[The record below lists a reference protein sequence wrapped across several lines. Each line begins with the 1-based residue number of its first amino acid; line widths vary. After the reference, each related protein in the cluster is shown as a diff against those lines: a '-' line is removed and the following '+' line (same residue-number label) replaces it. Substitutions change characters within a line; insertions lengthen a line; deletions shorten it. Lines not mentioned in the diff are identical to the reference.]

1 MNPERTIKISRKTE
15 DGNIEQVEVKMLY
28 CAATETG
35 FQTMSGKLIDV
46 FIPEVGKDADGNVI
60 ITKQPEATDKDY
72 ILLALSAIVAAY
84 ERDKQEPPINSDDI
98 LFTASRAE
106 VIELVKAVIEMRH
119 EWLMV
124 PSTIAPEMDDK
135 GKAKPKNVQTPTRR
149 SKRS

>member
-1 MNPERTIKISRKTE
+1 MNPERTINVSRKTE
-15 DGNIEQVEVKMLY
+15 DGNIEQVEVRMLY

-35 FQTMSGKLIDV
+35 YQTMSGKLIDV
-46 FIPEVGKDADGNVI
+46 FIPKFGKDDDGNVI

-106 VIELVKAVIEMRH
+106 VIELVKNVIEMRH

-135 GKAKPKNVQTPTRR
+135 GNAKPKNAATPTKR